1 MSNLVGVRND
11 NAGTTLLNT
20 EALNPFLLSRRDRLD
35 LFAATSVTADAL
47 LAASREVE
55 RQRRL
60 RTECRPDLR
69 LYHLAVNAYV
79 DIVNAD
85 TGERLYMTPV
95 VMGSTM
101 PIWKAKYRIEPTTP
115 RLRFDIRHWIDAT
128 HSWAIG
134 CSSVHLGSVV
144 PLLGARDV
152 VDHKMPVHLAT
163 DAGTAPAGFLR
174 IRVRRVP
181 ITVDAPKVG
190 VHTRHHPYDSTC
202 SNTSTFSDVPAV
214 TDAPFA
220 TVALDP
226 RHPDDW
232 YQSSAVYEGINT
244 APQLSRTRTP
254 MVTPTPCRWG
264 YCPHG
269 HLLLPSSTGEHP
281 VVRIYRHQHWRVCAM
296 DEWRTRVGYLYGI
309 PEDAEERA
317 GYYDPVWETKPRIA
331 DPPGASAGT
340 AGLAAAIA
348 EGAAEEG
355 AEEGDAASVASS
367 DATGISGSSDVPVLK
382 RYLIWLGKTVWAFDS
397 KCCAQH
403 ALARPDTSP
412 NTALNARGC
421 PMVLEGGSLY
431 LFEQLNMAKER
442 PISIAAV
449 TDPFQF
455 TVRSTYDNEAGQM
468 IYLPRRVDAE
478 KTDGKLTLG
487 TVTTGEVVT
496 EVCRVGR
503 FQKGFLYDAAN
514 AHAVLAAPAATCS
527 LTTSDDQSSDLRAL
541 VAARA
546 ADPEG
551 TWYEVE
557 VLGAGTLSQPTYDYQ
572 TSILNSLLS
581 ERQAFMTFVATAL
594 QQAKEF
600 FKVVEQR
607 PCD

>member
-1 MSNLVGVRND
+1 MSNLVGVRN
-11 NAGTTLLNT
+11 NNEGTTLINT
-20 EALNPFLLSRRDRLD
+20 EALNPFLLDRRDRQET
-35 LFAATSVTADAL
+35 FAATSVSADAL

-85 TGERLYMTPV
+85 TDERLYMTPV

-115 RLRFDIRHWIDAT
+115 RLRFDVRHWIDAT

-144 PLLGARDV
+144 PLLGSRDV
-152 VDHKMPVHLAT
+152 VDHKMLIHLAT
-163 DAGTAPAGFLR
+163 DAGTAPRSFLR

-202 SNTSTFSDVPAV
+202 SNTSTFSDVPV
-214 TDAPFA
+214 SDAPFA

-226 RHPDDW
+226 RRPDDW
-232 YQSSAVYEGINT
+232 YQSSVVYEGINT
-244 APQLSRTRTP
+244 NPAMTRTRTP

-264 YCPHG
+264 FCPHG

-281 VVRIYRHQHWRVCAM
+281 VVRIFRHQHWRVCAL

-317 GYYDPVWETKPRIA
+317 GYYDPIWETKPRIP
-331 DPPGASAGT
+331 DPLTTASSS
-340 AGLAAAIA
+340 AAASHLASITEEA
-348 EGAAEEG
+348 EGG
-355 AEEGDAASVASS
+355 GDDDNSLADS
-367 DATGISGSSDVPVLK
+367 DATGASGSSDVPVQK

-403 ALARPDTSP
+403 ALARPDTTPS
-412 NTALNARGC
+412 TALNTRGC

-431 LFEQLNMAKER
+431 LFEQLNMVKDR

-449 TDPFQF
+449 TGPFQF
-455 TVRSTYDNEAGQM
+455 EVRSTYDNEAGQM
-468 IYLPRRVDAE
+468 IYLPRRRDAE
-478 KTDGKLTLG
+478 MTDGKLTLG
-487 TVTTGEVVT
+487 TVTTGEVVM
-496 EVCRVGR
+496 EVCREGR
-503 FQKGFLYDAAN
+503 FQKAFLYDAAN